1 MNPIPTEL
9 AVDNGRDAEQRDR
22 KQSRWLSGLGR
33 QGGRAMAVAI
43 AAPVVAGALL
53 VVQAW
58 LVAGVLGEAISENV
72 GRAELATSIALIVFI
87 FVARAGLSYL
97 AEASGSAAAEAV
109 IQRVRL
115 ALFAKVLGSRPDWS
129 AERASGA
136 VSAAIVDQAD
146 ALEGFLGRFL
156 PAMIQATLLPVAFAV
171 VVMPIDWVAGLLL
184 FVTAPLIPLFMA
196 LAGWGAEAAKRSEA
210 VAFARL
216 SAYFADRL
224 RGILTLKLFGRAEE
238 ETRAV
243 RDASDRLRQSTMRV
257 LRIAFL
263 SSAVLEFFAAL
274 GVAGTALYIG
284 LTFLGMVDLRGNVLT
299 LQAGLFCLLMAPE
312 VYQPLRLL
320 AAHYHDRAGAKATI
334 AEIDALFEGLPDIR
348 GPVSLVM
355 APAIHGGRGAADI
368 VVTGLT
374 IRVPGRPGAVLDGV
388 SLTVPA
394 GEHVAIVGESGTG
407 KSTLL
412 EAVARLRG
420 YEGSIAIG
428 GDATLPEPALR
439 GKIAFLGQRPR
450 LFHGTI
456 ADNIRLGRRDASD
469 EAVRAAAER
478 AAVTEFSDLLPLGL
492 ATAVG
497 EGGLGLSGGEA
508 HRVALAR
515 IYLRDPD
522 IVILDEP
529 TAHLDAATEER
540 VIDGMLGFAAGRTL
554 LVATHSRA
562 LAARMGRSVRVAGGQ
577 LLPVLGGR
585 KERAVKSGGA
595 A

>member
-1 MNPIPTEL
+1 MSATPTEPAL
-9 AVDNGRDAEQRDR
+9 DNGRDRA
-22 KQSRWLSGLGR
+22 QSRWLSGLGR
-33 QGGRAMAVAI
+33 RGGRAMVVAI
-43 AAPVVAGALL
+43 AAPLLAGVLL
-53 VVQAW
+53 IVQAW
-58 LVAGVLGEAISENV
+58 LVASVLGQAIGENV
-72 GRAELATSIALIVFI
+72 GRAELATSIALIAFI

-97 AEASGSAAAEAV
+97 AESSGSAAAEAV

-115 ALFAKVLGSRPDWS
+115 ALFRKLLGSRPDWS

-184 FVTAPLIPLFMA
+184 FVTAPLIPVFMS

-243 RDASDRLRQSTMRV
+243 RDASERLRQSTMRV

-284 LTFLGMVDLRGNVLT
+284 LTFLGMVDLRGEMLT
-299 LQAGLFCLLMAPE
+299 LHAGLFCLLMAPE

-334 AEIDALFEGLPDIR
+334 AEIDMLFEGLPEL
-348 GPVSLVM
+348 GEKV
-355 APAIHGGRGAADI
+355 APAIDDGTNVQNDHRSPAGI
-368 VVTGLT
+368 VASGLT
-374 IRVPGRPGAVLDGV
+374 VRASGRAGAVLDDV
-388 SLTVPA
+388 SLTIPA
-394 GEHVAIVGESGTG
+394 GEHVAIVGESGSG

-412 EAVARLRG
+412 EAIARMRSH
-420 YEGSIAIG
+420 EGLVEIG
-428 GDATLPEPALR
+428 GDAAVREPILR
-439 GKIAFLGQRPR
+439 ERLAFLGQRPR

-456 ADNIRLGRRDASD
+456 ADNIRLGRREASD
-469 EAVRAAAER
+469 QEVRTAAEI
-478 AAVTEFSDLLPLGL
+478 AAVTDFSDLLPLGL
-492 ATAVG
+492 ATQVG

-540 VIDGMLGFAAGRTL
+540 VIDGMLDFAAGRTL

-562 LAARMGRSVRVAGGQ
+562 LASRMGRSLRVAGGQ

-585 KERAVKSGGA
+585 KERAVKSGGVA
-595 A
+595 